1 MALIK
6 KNSKQGVTA
15 VMEDPVTGSN
25 YIYIDNDAH
34 NKTTLAPIMNATA
47 IAREDSTGPADHL
60 IGDAYF
66 NYYEEDGVY
75 NYMRAGEN
83 GLLLLTKETIVDRQH
98 NVTGND
104 ARNNVNVIHRRS
116 LDEDEISGDLNAFTK
131 SGGGQYVSRMYRTNH
146 YNWHKHYGADHVTQP
161 PHVDR
166 PDYEYPTYGGTTST
180 NTVTDQPM
188 ACTGFGESETRVA
201 FITNDHRVSLNNR
214 PMEGV
219 GRIQADGSSQS
230 MNIEQKDNYYVQYI
244 GRSLQTSKPLYLY
257 NFIDNEYT
265 QYIEQFNV
273 GSDNCTQLHLFN
285 AVPTTTGTLYGGARG
300 YSTIG
305 KTANWA
311 SKHFYKT
318 GDSDTKIF
326 YLPYFD
332 ANYDYHPWVFEWN
345 QTNDTFTRL
354 QATNITGDASTTH
367 MSGQYNKPG
376 DQAAFASCFFNET
389 FVNNNNRYLTVMPV
403 TSNHLGHDASDLART
418 FVSYSVSSSDATALT
433 YHSKIIIPKTPR
445 NMLFLNDART
455 LMGVLTKDVF
465 YIYKWD
471 NTNGWVKTGDIP
483 GTFVGVGRDS
493 TDRIWAVNAPGD
505 DRWVETH
512 IINPTTP
519 IKVTITPAS
528 ATYNH
533 TGTTITSTVDV
544 SAYDINGARIATSVA
559 LTIEGTTMTFG
570 DDTTSATV
578 TTSANAET
586 SQAIK
591 ITGAGLS
598 DIVAN
603 ISL

>member
-6 KNSKQGVTA
+6 KSSKQGVTA
-15 VMEDPVTGSN
+15 VWEDPVTGSN
-25 YIYIDNDAH
+25 YIYLDNEGH
-34 NKTTLAPIMNATA
+34 NKTTLAPIMNASA
-47 IAREDSTGPADHL
+47 LVRNDSTGPADHL
-60 IGDAYF
+60 VNDAYF
-66 NYYEEDGVY
+66 NYYDEDAGY
-75 NYMRAGEN
+75 SLMRAGED
-83 GLLLLTKETIVDRQH
+83 GLFHLTKETIHDKQH
-98 NVTGND
+98 NITGND
-104 ARNNVNVIHRRS
+104 QRNNVNITHRRS
-116 LDEDEISGDLNAFTK
+116 LDPDNIGNCLKAFSK
-131 SGGGQYVSRMYRTNH
+131 AGGGQYVSRLYKTNH
-146 YNWHKHYGADHVTQP
+146 YNWYEHYGSDHAVNA
-161 PHVDR
+161 PHVDA
-166 PDYEYPTYGGTTST
+166 PDYMYPSYGGTTST
-180 NTVTDQPM
+180 NTTLDLPQVV
-188 ACTGFGESETRVA
+188 TGFGETEARIA
-201 FITNDHRVSLNNR
+201 LITADMRVSYNNR

-219 GRIQADGSSQS
+219 GRWQADGSSVNV
-230 MNIEQKDNYYVQYI
+230 NIEQKDNYYVQYI

-257 NFIDNEYT
+257 NSIDNEHS
-265 QYIEQFNV
+265 QYIEQFDV
-273 GSDNCTQLHLFN
+273 GSDTCTQLHFFS
-285 AVPTTTGTLYGGARG
+285 AAPTTTGTLYGGARG

-305 KTANWA
+305 KTANWG

-367 MSGQYNKPG
+367 MSGQINKPG
-376 DQAAFASCFFNET
+376 DHASFASCFFNET
-389 FVNNNNRYLTVMPV
+389 FVNGGNRYLSVMPV
-403 TSNHLGHDASDLART
+403 TSQHLGHDASDLART
-418 FVSYSVSSSDATALT
+418 FLSYSVSSSDATALT
-433 YHSKIIIPKTPR
+433 YHSKVIIPKTPR
-445 NMLFLNDART
+445 NMLFLNDANT
-455 LMGVLTKDVF
+455 LMGVLCKDVF

-471 NTNGWVKTGDIP
+471 NTNGWVKTGSIP
-483 GTFVGVGRDS
+483 GTFVAVGRDS
-493 TDRIWAVNAPGD
+493 TDRIWAYAASNEQWG
-505 DRWVETH
+505 EIH

-544 SAYDINGARIATSVA
+544 SAYDINGARVATSVA

-570 DDTTSATV
+570 DDTKSATV

>member
-6 KNSKQGVTA
+6 KSSKQGVTA
-15 VMEDPVTGSN
+15 VWEDPITGSS
-25 YIYIDNDAH
+25 YIYLENEGH
-34 NKTTLAPIMNATA
+34 NKTTLAPIMNTSALV
-47 IAREDSTGPADHL
+47 RNNSTGPADHL
-60 IGDAYF
+60 VDTAHW
-66 NYYEEDGVY
+66 NYYDENAAY
-75 NYMRAGEN
+75 NLMRAGDN
-83 GLLLLTKETIVDRQH
+83 GLLHLTKETIVDRQH

-104 ARNNVNVIHRRS
+104 QRNNVNVIHRRS
-116 LDEDEISGDLNAFTK
+116 LDEDDIGNDLKAFTK
-131 SGGGQYVSRMYRTNH
+131 TSGGQYVSRMYRTNH
-146 YNWHKHYGADHVTQP
+146 YNWHEHYGQDHATVA
-161 PHVDR
+161 PHIDA
-166 PDYEYPTYGGTTST
+166 PDYMSPSYGGTTST
-180 NTVTDQPM
+180 NTTTDQPM
-188 ACTGFGESETRVA
+188 VCTGFGENENRVT
-201 FITNDHRVSLNNR
+201 FITADHRTSYNNR

-219 GRIQADGSSQS
+219 GRLQADGSSVS

-244 GRSLQTSKPLYLY
+244 GRSLQTDKPLYLY

-305 KTANWA
+305 KTANWG

-345 QTNDTFTRL
+345 QTNDTFTRS
-354 QATNITGDASTTH
+354 QATNITGDASSTH

-376 DQAAFASCFFNET
+376 DHAAFASCFFNET
-389 FVNNNNRYLTVMPV
+389 FVNSGNRYLTVMPV
-403 TSNHLGHDASDLART
+403 TSNHLGHDASSVART
-418 FVSYSVSSSDATALT
+418 FLSYSVSSSDATALT
-433 YHSKIIIPKTPR
+433 YHSKITIPKTPR
-445 NMLFLNDART
+445 NMVFLNDART
-455 LMGVLTKDVF
+455 LMGVLTKDVL

-471 NTNGWVKTGDIP
+471 NTNGWQQTGSIP

-493 TDRIWAVNAPGD
+493 TDRIWAIATTGD
-505 DRWVETH
+505 DKWCETH

-570 DDTTSATV
+570 DDTKSATV

>member
-6 KNSKQGVTA
+6 KTSKQGVTA
-15 VMEDPVTGSN
+15 VWEDPVTGSN
-25 YIYIDNDAH
+25 YIYLDNEGH
-34 NKTTLAPIMNATA
+34 NKTTLAPIMNTA
-47 IAREDSTGPADHL
+47 ALVKHNSSGPADSHVF
-60 IGDAYF
+60 DQYY
-66 NYYEEDGVY
+66 NYYQEDGGY
-75 NYMRAGEN
+75 NLMRAGDN
-83 GLLLLTKETIVDRQH
+83 GLLHLTKETMHDRQH
-98 NVTGND
+98 NLTGND
-104 ARNNVNVIHRRS
+104 ARNNVNVTHRRS
-116 LDEDEISGDLNAFTK
+116 LDENEIIGDMNSFTK

-146 YNWHKHYGADHVTQP
+146 YNWHEHYGQDHAVNA
-161 PHVDR
+161 PHIDR
-166 PDYEYPTYGGTTST
+166 PDYMYPSYGGTTSANAT
-180 NTVTDQPM
+180 TDQPM
-188 ACTGFGESETRVA
+188 VSTGFGENENRVA
-201 FITNDHRVSLNNR
+201 FITADHRVAYNNR

-219 GRIQADGSSQS
+219 GRIQADGSSLS

-244 GRSLQTSKPLYLY
+244 GRSTQTDKPLYLY

-265 QYIEQFNV
+265 QYVEQFNV
-273 GSDNCTQLHLFN
+273 GSDTCTQLHFFN
-285 AVPTTTGTLYGGARG
+285 AAPTTTGTLYGGARG

-305 KTANWA
+305 KTANWG
-311 SKHFYKT
+311 SKHFAKT
-318 GDSDTKIF
+318 GVSTTKIF

-332 ANYDYHPWVFEWN
+332 ANYDYHPWVFEWD

-354 QATNITGDASTTH
+354 QATNITGDASSTH
-367 MSGQYNKPG
+367 MSGQYSKPG
-376 DQAAFASCFFNET
+376 DHTAFASCFYNET
-389 FVNNNNRYLTVMPV
+389 FVNGGNRYLSVMPV
-403 TSNHLGHDASDLART
+403 TSNHLGHDASDVART

-433 YHSKIIIPKTPR
+433 YHSKVIIPKTPR

-455 LMGVLTKDVF
+455 LMGVVCKDVF
-465 YIYKWD
+465 YTYKWD
-471 NTNGWVKTGDIP
+471 NTNGWVKTGTIP
-483 GTFVGVGRDS
+483 GTFVAVGRDS
-493 TDRIWAVNAPGD
+493 TDRIWGVATTGD
-505 DRWVETH
+505 DKWCEIH

-544 SAYDINGARIATSVA
+544 SAYDINGARVATSVA

-570 DDTTSATV
+570 DDSTAATV